1 MAERPTLSIVWFHES
16 ETIREE
22 ESMPRS
28 YNRSRR
34 NRSDWGVM
42 EVARERP
49 IAAAAAAAGAAAAG
63 LFLWSKRNQISH
75 QINNLSD
82 QIGEWTDSMT
92 SGSANSSRSKDAAV
106 LTDSRANMRSG
117 AGSRSASDTITAP
130 SRARGRARGTRKM
143 AGTGS
148 GQAPETSGLSVDHS

>member
-1 MAERPTLSIVWFHES
+1 
-16 ETIREE
+16 
-22 ESMPRS
+22 
-28 YNRSRR
+28 
-34 NRSDWGVM
+34 M

-92 SGSANSSRSKDAAV
+92 SGSANSSRSNPAG

-130 SRARGRARGTRKM
+130 SRARGRATGRARGTRKM